1 MCFSA
6 PASFIASGGLALLGG
21 TSLAIAKKE
30 DRLLAAIPFLF
41 AIQQAFEGVQW
52 LYLNAGS
59 SSLFAGYVFL
69 FFAFVVWPVYMPT
82 LVYFLDTKKQKILKW
97 FLILGVLV
105 AFYYIGLLLTQSLVI
120 DKLKSC
126 VSYTFNY
133 PIIGM
138 NFVMVAYLVAVFG
151 PMIVSSRK
159 ILKWFGIVSALL
171 AFISW
176 IFYSV
181 NFTSVWCFFAA
192 IVSSMF
198 FIYIKW
204 KNKSIKA
211 ANTIAD
217 ELLRKP
223 KTKG

>member
-6 PASFIASGGLALLGG
+6 QASFIASGGLAVLGG
-21 TSLAIAKKE
+21 TSLVIAKKE
-30 DRLLAAIPFLF
+30 DRILAAIPLLF

-52 LYLNAGS
+52 LYLNSGS
-59 SSLFAGYVFL
+59 SSLFAGYGFL
-69 FFAFVVWPVYMPT
+69 FFAFVVWPIYMPT

-105 AFYYIGLLLTQSLVI
+105 AFYFIGLALTQSLEI

-126 VSYTFNY
+126 VSYTFGY
-133 PIIGM
+133 PIINM
-138 NFVMVAYLVAVFG
+138 YFVMVAYLVAVFG
-151 PMIVSSRK
+151 PMFVSSRK
-159 ILKWFGIVSALL
+159 ILRWFGLVSALL

-176 IFYSV
+176 IFYAV

-192 IVSSMF
+192 IMSSIF

-204 KNKSIKA
+204 KNKSIKV

-223 KTKG
+223 KTKD